1 MEGFFSGD
9 LMGVSCIGLHWA
21 ITLTSYLFQGDLFIV
36 ASRLTLKGIRTLFK
50 LNPLVPELIVSDL
63 PRSLAFYCGVLGFKI
78 EYDRPEEHFAF
89 LSFGGSQLMLEQ
101 DWQSESPWR
110 VGPLEPPYGRGI
122 NLSIECADALSLVAS
137 LGVAGHS
144 VRKPIE
150 ECWYRQGGMLVG
162 QRNFLVQDPDG
173 YLLRFAEDLGVK
185 SA

>member
-1 MEGFFSGD
+1 MAGGFSGGSD
-9 LMGVSCIGLHWA
+9 GCELYWA
-21 ITLTSYLFQGDLFIV
+21 ITLKSYLFQGDLFIF
-36 ASRLTLKGIRTLFK
+36 ANRLTLKGIRTLFK

-63 PRSLAFYCGVLGFKI
+63 PRSLAFYCGVIGFKI
-78 EYDRPEEHFAF
+78 EYDRPEEHFAL

-122 NLSIECADALSLVAS
+122 NLSIECADASALVALLEVS
-137 LGVAGHS
+137 GHGI
-144 VRKPIE
+144 RKPIE

-173 YLLRFAEDLGVK
+173 YLLRFAENLGMK